1 MVQTNIASSRYTS
14 KDALPQSG
22 SYLRALTVPSPECL
36 SGLRNGL
43 LFLLFPLLRTSK
55 SDCSTLQMKFQLS
68 VPQSRGGFTTF
79 NANSSISIALQCSIL
94 YISAH
99 G

>member
-1 MVQTNIASSRYTS
+1 MVQTSIASSRCTS

-22 SYLRALTVPSPECL
+22 SYLRPSAVPSPECL
-36 SGLRNGL
+36 SGLRNDPP
-43 LFLLFPLLRTSK
+43 FLLFPLLRTSK
-55 SDCSTLQMKFQLS
+55 SDFSTLQIKSQLS

-99 G
+99 S